1 LELLSDLHERDRV
14 YIETLPKQIETLPKQ
29 PQLLQRALALV
40 EECGTVDEPAR
51 VRALLE

>member
-14 YIETLPKQIETLPKQ
+14 YIETLPKQ
-29 PQLLQRALALV
+29 PQLLQRALALF
-40 EECGTVDEPAR
+40 EECGTIDEPAR